1 MGFESWESF
10 NDDLLELPWK
20 GHVYRIPE
28 MRADVAIWL
37 RVVAEKP
44 GTKTPLDKM
53 TDAEQA
59 TAVLGEALDKMLAD
73 GAPDEMVA
81 RATQTA
87 MADWSMGRAA
97 AEIVW
102 RDGVTDPKAV
112 AQKIARTLSPS
123 TVEVGKTRKPGSS
136 KGTSSRAKAARK
148 SPGHRSSNSGT

>member
-123 TVEVGKTRKPGSS
+123 TVEAEKIPKRASS